1 MPGGLRGGLRIPR
14 SETARGRRSDAARA
28 VEPAK
33 APKKKISAQA
43 AWREARALVL
53 ARKGRLALGLA
64 LMLVNRL
71 VGLVLPATSKF
82 LIDDVIGKGR
92 ADLLMPL
99 ALAAGAA
106 TIVQAVTS
114 FALSQVLG
122 VAAQRAITDMRRR
135 IEAHVARLPVRY
147 FDSTQAGVL
156 ISRIMSDAEGIRNI
170 VGTGLVQ
177 LTGSIVTA
185 LIALGDPVLSELVA
199 HAGDAGRARRV
210 RRRDGAGVQPPA
222 AALPRAREDQ
232 RRGDGP
238 AERDARRHPHR
249 QDLHR
254 REARRAGVHEG
265 RASPVSQHR
274 QVDHRRV
281 GDHRVLDRGRRRD
294 RRDHDRDR
302 RPVDPLRRH
311 DARRLHLL
319 PRSHRAD
326 GRAGRP
332 DCLHRHADQRSVRR
346 PRSDSRAPRDG
357 YRGRR
362 GQREGAARADRRR
375 SHLRARAASNTTPA
389 SRC

>member
-1 MPGGLRGGLRIPR
+1 MGDNLNDLEMLEFAGTAVVMANGIAALKTRGWAATASNDEAGVAQAIETFVLAGASNPSDTNRYGSRGYNESMPGGLKGGLGMPR
-14 SETARGRRSDAARA
+14 SEAARGRRSDAARA
-28 VEPAK
+28 PEPAK
-33 APKKKISAQA
+33 AAKKKISAQA
-43 AWREARALVL
+43 AWREARSLIL
-53 ARKGRLALGLA
+53 ARKGRLALGLS

-82 LIDDVIGKGR
+82 LIDDVIGKGQ

-99 ALAAGAA
+99 AIAAGAA

-185 LIALGDPVLSELVA
+185 VIALVILFYLNWWLTLATLGALRD
-199 HAGDAGRARRV
+199 V

-222 AALPRAREDQ
+222 AALPRARQDQ
-232 RRGDGP
+232 RRGDRP
-238 AERDARRHPHR
+238 PERDARRHPDR

-254 REARRAGVHEG
+254 REARGAGLHEG
-265 RASPVSQHR
+265 RAPPVPQR
-274 QVDHRRV
+274 REVDHRRL
-281 GDHRVLDRGRRRD
+281 GDHRVLDRRRRRD
-294 RRDHDRDR
+294 RRHHDRDR
-302 RPVDPLRRH
+302 RPVDPL
-311 DARRLHLL
+311 
-319 PRSHRAD
+319 
-326 GRAGRP
+326 
-332 DCLHRHADQRSVRR
+332 
-346 PRSDSRAPRDG
+346 
-357 YRGRR
+357 
-362 GQREGAARADRRR
+362 AAR
-375 SHLRARAASNTTPA
+375 
-389 SRC
+389 